1 MNGAAPCP
9 RCGYI
14 PGMHTAVLVILA
26 LVVAV
31 VAIDAIARLDERRPR
46 QEPEPETQDERLI
59 STQKIIVDLTKRR

>member
-1 MNGAAPCP
+1 ME
-9 RCGYI
+9 
-14 PGMHTAVLVILA
+14 TVVLVILA

-46 QEPEPETQDERLI
+46 PSEKPRDETVI